1 MARHGKSSRASRA
14 RDSGLGTRDSEAFGQ
29 LRTGTTNERAPSHES
44 RVPTWVR
51 TPRAIALLVVA
62 ALVVAGGAY
71 KIRESRYR
79 SRLPPLPAFSH
90 EPTALRDHL
99 ENADRAARA
108 APTSAEAVG
117 ALGLAYHASMFYE
130 EADRSY
136 AIAEELGGGVDADL
150 ERVGL
155 QHPWS
160 YYRALVHE
168 VRGDPRTV
176 ATALQRVV
184 ARAPEFSPAW
194 WRLGEAEF
202 KLGRRDAAVAAWER
216 ARALPE
222 PAPPEPWA
230 GAPARRAAAPIPAYA
245 ALGLARAALA
255 GGDAERARQILEEVT
270 TAAPAFGPGMRLLGT
285 VYASLGRGDDAERAA
300 RRADR
305 MPGYDPYVDPTFV
318 LLARESRSPT
328 FLLQQAAAADAGTN
342 GAWREY
348 LIRRALELDPSNTD
362 ALEEL
367 GTLLRVLRRFEEA
380 LDVLR
385 RLEQRVPDDPRL
397 VGDIGRCLS
406 GLKRYGEAEVQLRRA
421 LDGLDDANNRYDL
434 GLVFDRTGRLA
445 EAMTEYRRAL
455 AHNPT
460 HRDALNNLGI
470 AYARAGRLDQAA
482 AQFERLVAA
491 DPANPDA
498 HANLGAMLLSTGQP
512 DRAALEFQAA
522 LEIDPGHAVA
532 REALTKTKFP
542 KKPADS
548 DRKVPA
554 VR

>member
-1 MARHGKSSRASRA
+1 VVIGVLAVLLAAVIAFVAYQEIRKAR
-14 RDSGLGTRDSEAFGQ
+14 F
-29 LRTGTTNERAPSHES
+29 
-44 RVPTWVR
+44 
-51 TPRAIALLVVA
+51 
-62 ALVVAGGAY
+62 
-71 KIRESRYR
+71 R
-79 SRLPPLPAFSH
+79 SQLPPLPTFSH
-90 EPTALRDHL
+90 HPTALRDYL

-108 APTSAEAVG
+108 APTSVEAVG
-117 ALGLAYHASMFYE
+117 ALGLAYHANMLYE

-136 AIAEELGGGVDADL
+136 AIAEELGGSVDADP

-160 YYRALVHE
+160 YYRALVYE
-168 VRGDPRTV
+168 ARGDPGAV

-194 WRLGEAEF
+194 WRLGDAEF

-216 ARALPE
+216 ARSLPE
-222 PAPPEPWA
+222 PAPAEPWA
-230 GAPARRAAAPIPAYA
+230 GAPARRAAAPISAYA

-255 GGDAERARQILEEVT
+255 GGDAERARQILEGVT
-270 TAAPAFGPGMRLLGT
+270 ATAPAFGPGMRLLGT
-285 VYASLGRGDDAERAA
+285 AYASLGRRDDAERAA

-348 LIRRALELDPSNTD
+348 LARRALELDPDNTD
-362 ALEEL
+362 ALQEL
-367 GTLLRVLRRFEEA
+367 STLLRVLRRFDEA
-380 LDVLR
+380 LAVLR
-385 RLEQRVPDDPRL
+385 RLEPLVPDDPRTIA
-397 VGDIGRCLS
+397 DIGRCLS
-406 GLKRYGEAEVQLRRA
+406 GLRRYGEAETVLRRA
-421 LDGLDDANNRYDL
+421 VEGLDDANNRYDL
-434 GLVFDRTGRLA
+434 ALVLDRTGRLA

-460 HRDALNNLGI
+460 HRDALNNLGV

-498 HANLGAMLLSTGQP
+498 HANLGAILLSLGQS
-512 DRAALEFQAA
+512 DRAAQEFRAA
-522 LEIDPGHAVA
+522 LEIDPGHSVA
-532 REALTKTKFP
+532 RDALAKTNFP

-548 DRKVPA
+548 ERQVPA